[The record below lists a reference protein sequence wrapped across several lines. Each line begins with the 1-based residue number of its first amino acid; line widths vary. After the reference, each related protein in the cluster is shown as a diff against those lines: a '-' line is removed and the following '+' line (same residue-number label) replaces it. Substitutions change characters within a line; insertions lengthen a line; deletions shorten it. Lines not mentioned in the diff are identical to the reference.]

1 MSSVK
6 NGKKKDIK
14 IILLG
19 ILVGLVVCGA
29 GIYGV
34 VSSRIASHEYKNS
47 TDIREV
53 SAVVGYCREVVNKD
67 KDEDGY
73 HRERELREYRVK
85 VTFEIDGETYQDR
98 DTVYCWNDE
107 EINTGDEIDVEVY
120 RTSKGK
126 YKIAPD
132 RDPLEFL
139 FCCVAIIL
147 GAGFAAI
154 FIAEMFKKEPENG
167 EESEKKKNKDKKRAT
182 NEMVALIVLNASSVQ
197 LVPTSI
203 IALRAAAGSADPA
216 GITGVMLLAT
226 LATTLVGAVLCR
238 VLSK

>member
-34 VSSRIASHEYKNS
+34 VSGRIASHEYKNS

-73 HRERELREYRVK
+73 HRGRELREYRVK

-107 EINTGDEIDVEVY
+107 EINKGDEIDVEV
-120 RTSKGK
+120 
-126 YKIAPD
+126 
-132 RDPLEFL
+132 
-139 FCCVAIIL
+139 
-147 GAGFAAI
+147 
-154 FIAEMFKKEPENG
+154 
-167 EESEKKKNKDKKRAT
+167 
-182 NEMVALIVLNASSVQ
+182 
-197 LVPTSI
+197 
-203 IALRAAAGSADPA
+203 
-216 GITGVMLLAT
+216 
-226 LATTLVGAVLCR
+226 
-238 VLSK
+238 

>member
-98 DTVYCWNDE
+98 DIRIWSLVNRAA
-107 EINTGDEIDVEVY
+107 G
-120 RTSKGK
+120 TS
-126 YKIAPD
+126 YH
-132 RDPLEFL
+132 LL
-139 FCCVAIIL
+139 NIL
-147 GAGFAAI
+147 GILWIQLLKLFQI
-154 FIAEMFKKEPENG
+154 NILFI
-167 EESEKKKNKDKKRAT
+167 
-182 NEMVALIVLNASSVQ
+182 
-197 LVPTSI
+197 
-203 IALRAAAGSADPA
+203 
-216 GITGVMLLAT
+216 
-226 LATTLVGAVLCR
+226 
-238 VLSK
+238 

>member
-126 YKIAPD
+126 YKIVPD

-139 FCCVAIIL
+139 FCCAAIIL
-147 GAGFAAI
+147 GAGFASI
-154 FIAEMFKKEPENG
+154 FIAEMFKKEPEHG
-167 EESEKKKNKDKKRAT
+167 EESEKKKNKDKNR
-182 NEMVALIVLNASSVQ
+182 NRN
-197 LVPTSI
+197 
-203 IALRAAAGSADPA
+203 R
-216 GITGVMLLAT
+216 
-226 LATTLVGAVLCR
+226 
-238 VLSK
+238 

>member
-34 VSSRIASHEYKNS
+34 VSSQIASHEYKNS

-85 VTFEIDGETYQDR
+85 VTFEIDGET
-98 DTVYCWNDE
+98 
-107 EINTGDEIDVEVY
+107 
-120 RTSKGK
+120 
-126 YKIAPD
+126 
-132 RDPLEFL
+132 
-139 FCCVAIIL
+139 
-147 GAGFAAI
+147 
-154 FIAEMFKKEPENG
+154 
-167 EESEKKKNKDKKRAT
+167 
-182 NEMVALIVLNASSVQ
+182 
-197 LVPTSI
+197 
-203 IALRAAAGSADPA
+203 
-216 GITGVMLLAT
+216 
-226 LATTLVGAVLCR
+226 
-238 VLSK
+238 

>member
-98 DTVYCWNDE
+98 DTVYCWNMRRSIQGTRSTWKFTE
-107 EINTGDEIDVEVY
+107 RQKENIRLRRTEIPWN
-120 RTSKGK
+120 S
-126 YKIAPD
+126 
-132 RDPLEFL
+132 
-139 FCCVAIIL
+139 C
-147 GAGFAAI
+147 
-154 FIAEMFKKEPENG
+154 
-167 EESEKKKNKDKKRAT
+167 
-182 NEMVALIVLNASSVQ
+182 
-197 LVPTSI
+197 
-203 IALRAAAGSADPA
+203 SA
-216 GITGVMLLAT
+216 V
-226 LATTLVGAVLCR
+226 
-238 VLSK
+238 

>member
-29 GIYGV
+29 GIYGM

-73 HRERELREYRVK
+73 HRERKLREYRVK
-85 VTFEIDGETYQDR
+85 VTFEIDGEIYQDR

-120 RTSKGK
+120 AGQRSPGILVLLCSYYPWGRFCSDLHSRDVQERTGK
-126 YKIAPD
+126 
-132 RDPLEFL
+132 R
-139 FCCVAIIL
+139 
-147 GAGFAAI
+147 
-154 FIAEMFKKEPENG
+154 
-167 EESEKKKNKDKKRAT
+167 
-182 NEMVALIVLNASSVQ
+182 
-197 LVPTSI
+197 
-203 IALRAAAGSADPA
+203 
-216 GITGVMLLAT
+216 
-226 LATTLVGAVLCR
+226 
-238 VLSK
+238 

>member
-1 MSSVK
+1 MEGGIAMSSVK

-29 GIYGV
+29 GIYGM

-73 HRERELREYRVK
+73 HRERKLREYRVK

-126 YKIAPD
+126 YKIYAGQRSPG
-132 RDPLEFL
+132 
-139 FCCVAIIL
+139 IL
-147 GAGFAAI
+147 
-154 FIAEMFKKEPENG
+154 
-167 EESEKKKNKDKKRAT
+167 
-182 NEMVALIVLNASSVQ
+182 
-197 LVPTSI
+197 
-203 IALRAAAGSADPA
+203 
-216 GITGVMLLAT
+216 
-226 LATTLVGAVLCR
+226 VLCC
-238 VLSK
+238 S

>member
-29 GIYGV
+29 GIYGM

-73 HRERELREYRVK
+73 HRERKLRE
-85 VTFEIDGETYQDR
+85 
-98 DTVYCWNDE
+98 
-107 EINTGDEIDVEVY
+107 
-120 RTSKGK
+120 
-126 YKIAPD
+126 
-132 RDPLEFL
+132 
-139 FCCVAIIL
+139 
-147 GAGFAAI
+147 
-154 FIAEMFKKEPENG
+154 
-167 EESEKKKNKDKKRAT
+167 
-182 NEMVALIVLNASSVQ
+182 
-197 LVPTSI
+197 
-203 IALRAAAGSADPA
+203 
-216 GITGVMLLAT
+216 
-226 LATTLVGAVLCR
+226 
-238 VLSK
+238 

>member
-67 KDEDGY
+67 KDD
-73 HRERELREYRVK
+73 LVFFK
-85 VTFEIDGETYQDR
+85 
-98 DTVYCWNDE
+98 
-107 EINTGDEIDVEVY
+107 
-120 RTSKGK
+120 
-126 YKIAPD
+126 APD
-132 RDPLEFL
+132 
-139 FCCVAIIL
+139 
-147 GAGFAAI
+147 
-154 FIAEMFKKEPENG
+154 AEAFQSAFKEY
-167 EESEKKKNKDKKRAT
+167 S
-182 NEMVALIVLNASSVQ
+182 AS
-197 LVPTSI
+197 L
-203 IALRAAAGSADPA
+203 
-216 GITGVMLLAT
+216 
-226 LATTLVGAVLCR
+226 
-238 VLSK
+238 LSKSKRPSVLAKLHLHGFRYTLCVRIHTPRY

>member
-107 EINTGDEIDVEVY
+107 EINKGDEIDVEVY

-139 FCCVAIIL
+139 FSCVAIIL

-167 EESEKKKNKDKKRAT
+167 EESQKKKNKDKNR
-182 NEMVALIVLNASSVQ
+182 N
-197 LVPTSI
+197 
-203 IALRAAAGSADPA
+203 R
-216 GITGVMLLAT
+216 
-226 LATTLVGAVLCR
+226 
-238 VLSK
+238 

>member
-67 KDEDGY
+67 KDED
-73 HRERELREYRVK
+73 EREWARRCAQLANWLCKPIRRH
-85 VTFEIDGETYQDR
+85 
-98 DTVYCWNDE
+98 
-107 EINTGDEIDVEVY
+107 
-120 RTSKGK
+120 KGH
-126 YKIAPD
+126 
-132 RDPLEFL
+132 RH
-139 FCCVAIIL
+139 
-147 GAGFAAI
+147 
-154 FIAEMFKKEPENG
+154 
-167 EESEKKKNKDKKRAT
+167 
-182 NEMVALIVLNASSVQ
+182 
-197 LVPTSI
+197 
-203 IALRAAAGSADPA
+203 
-216 GITGVMLLAT
+216 
-226 LATTLVGAVLCR
+226 
-238 VLSK
+238 

>member
-98 DTVYCWNDE
+98 DTVYCRNDE
-107 EINTGDEIDVEVY
+107 EINTGDEINVEVY

-167 EESEKKKNKDKKRAT
+167 EESEKKKNKDKNR
-182 NEMVALIVLNASSVQ
+182 N
-197 LVPTSI
+197 
-203 IALRAAAGSADPA
+203 R
-216 GITGVMLLAT
+216 
-226 LATTLVGAVLCR
+226 
-238 VLSK
+238 

>member
-1 MSSVK
+1 M
-6 NGKKKDIK
+6 
-14 IILLG
+14 
-19 ILVGLVVCGA
+19 CGA

-98 DTVYCWNDE
+98 DTVYCRNDE

-154 FIAEMFKKEPENG
+154 FIAEMFEKEPENG
-167 EESEKKKNKDKKRAT
+167 EESEKKKNKDKNR
-182 NEMVALIVLNASSVQ
+182 N
-197 LVPTSI
+197 
-203 IALRAAAGSADPA
+203 R
-216 GITGVMLLAT
+216 
-226 LATTLVGAVLCR
+226 
-238 VLSK
+238 

>member
-53 SAVVGYCREVVNKD
+53 SAVVGYCREIVK
-67 KDEDGY
+67 KDEDENEY
-73 HRERELREYRVK
+73 HRERKLREYRVK

-107 EINTGDEIDVEVY
+107 EINKGDEIDVEVY

-139 FCCVAIIL
+139 FSCVAIIL

-154 FIAEMFKKEPENG
+154 FISEMFKKEPENG
-167 EESEKKKNKDKKRAT
+167 EESQKKKNKDKNR
-182 NEMVALIVLNASSVQ
+182 N
-197 LVPTSI
+197 
-203 IALRAAAGSADPA
+203 R
-216 GITGVMLLAT
+216 
-226 LATTLVGAVLCR
+226 
-238 VLSK
+238 

>member
-19 ILVGLVVCGA
+19 ILMGLVVCGA

-85 VTFEIDGETYQDR
+85 VTFEID
-98 DTVYCWNDE
+98 
-107 EINTGDEIDVEVY
+107 
-120 RTSKGK
+120 
-126 YKIAPD
+126 
-132 RDPLEFL
+132 
-139 FCCVAIIL
+139 
-147 GAGFAAI
+147 
-154 FIAEMFKKEPENG
+154 
-167 EESEKKKNKDKKRAT
+167 
-182 NEMVALIVLNASSVQ
+182 
-197 LVPTSI
+197 
-203 IALRAAAGSADPA
+203 
-216 GITGVMLLAT
+216 
-226 LATTLVGAVLCR
+226 
-238 VLSK
+238 

>member
-29 GIYGV
+29 GIYGM

-73 HRERELREYRVK
+73 HRERKLREYRVK
-85 VTFEIDGETYQDR
+85 VTLRSMEKPTKTETPYTAGTMRKSIQGTRSTWKFTERQKENIRLRRTEIP
-98 DTVYCWNDE
+98 WN
-107 EINTGDEIDVEVY
+107 
-120 RTSKGK
+120 S
-126 YKIAPD
+126 
-132 RDPLEFL
+132 
-139 FCCVAIIL
+139 C
-147 GAGFAAI
+147 
-154 FIAEMFKKEPENG
+154 
-167 EESEKKKNKDKKRAT
+167 
-182 NEMVALIVLNASSVQ
+182 
-197 LVPTSI
+197 
-203 IALRAAAGSADPA
+203 SA
-216 GITGVMLLAT
+216 V
-226 LATTLVGAVLCR
+226 
-238 VLSK
+238 